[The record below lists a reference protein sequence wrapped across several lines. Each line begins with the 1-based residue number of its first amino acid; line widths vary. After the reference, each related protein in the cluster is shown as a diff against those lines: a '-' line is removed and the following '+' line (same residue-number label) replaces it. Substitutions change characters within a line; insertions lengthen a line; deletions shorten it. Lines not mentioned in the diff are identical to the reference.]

1 MTPERLLLTG
11 ANGRVGSLLSHGLRS
26 QGRILRLADRSAVQ
40 SAAPEDET
48 CLFDLHDRAAL
59 AQATQGVNIVV
70 HLGAIADEASFDS
83 IAATNIGGTYNVFN
97 AAQHAGVRRIVFA
110 STLHT
115 VGFYPVAP
123 PISVDVP
130 PRPDTL
136 YGVSKVFGE
145 ALGRY
150 YHDKFGLEVVC
161 VRIGSSVPQ
170 PFERRHLATWI
181 SPRDLVALFRR
192 AVDAPDIGFAIVH
205 GVSRNRR
212 SVSQAAAENL
222 GYEPRDDA
230 EAYVD
235 DVATANDRH
244 PELVG
249 GELTEPDYRGRR
261 S

>member
-1 MTPERLLLTG
+1 
-11 ANGRVGSLLSHGLRS
+11 
-26 QGRILRLADRSAVQ
+26 
-40 SAAPEDET
+40 
-48 CLFDLHDRAAL
+48 LFDLHDRAAV
-59 AQATQGVNIVV
+59 AQATKGVNVVV

-83 IAATNIGGTYNVFN
+83 IAATNIGGTYNVFD
-97 AAQHAGVRRIVFA
+97 AAQRAGARRIVFA
-110 STLHT
+110 SSLHA

-130 PRPDTL
+130 TRPDTL

-150 YHDKFGLEVVC
+150 YHDKFGIEVVC
-161 VRIGSSVPQ
+161 VRIGSYVSQ
-170 PFERRHLATWI
+170 PFQRRHLATWI
-181 SPRDLVALFRR
+181 SPHDLVALFRR
-192 AVDAPDIGFAIVH
+192 AVDAPGIGFAIAY
-205 GVSRNRR
+205 GASRNRR
-212 SVSQAAAENL
+212 SFAQGAAENL

-235 DVATANDRH
+235 DVATANDPH

-249 GELTEPDYRGRR
+249 GELTERNYRGQR